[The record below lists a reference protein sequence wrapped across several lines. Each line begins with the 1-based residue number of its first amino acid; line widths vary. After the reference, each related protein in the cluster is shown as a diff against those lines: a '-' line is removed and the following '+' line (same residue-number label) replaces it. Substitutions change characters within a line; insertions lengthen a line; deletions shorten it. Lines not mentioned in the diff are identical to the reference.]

1 MASKNVDSFRK
12 SHDSFNR
19 RDFDG
24 ILKTLADN
32 CTYTEH
38 PRGRTLRGKN
48 QVHDFLQGWTSAF
61 TDGKVVN
68 PQYLDAGD
76 TVIAQ
81 FTFEGTNDGPFLGMP
96 PTGKRV
102 SVPVCEIVRYDSQG
116 RVISAGAYYDQMTM
130 ATQLG
135 LTKPLATA
143 A

>member
-1 MASKNVDSFRK
+1 MASKNIESFRAA
-12 SHDSFNR
+12 HDSFNR

-24 ILKTLADN
+24 VLKTLTDN

-38 PRGRTLRGKN
+38 PRERTLQGKS
-48 QVHDFLQGWTSAF
+48 QFREFLEGWTKGFS
-61 TDGKVVN
+61 DGKIIN

-81 FTFEGTNDGPFLGMP
+81 FTFEGTNDGPILGIA

-102 SVPVCEIVRYDSQG
+102 SLPVCEISRYDSQG
-116 RVISAGAYYDQMTM
+116 RVVAAGVYYDQMTM
-130 ATQLG
+130 CVQLG
-135 LTKPLATA
+135 LMKPLATA